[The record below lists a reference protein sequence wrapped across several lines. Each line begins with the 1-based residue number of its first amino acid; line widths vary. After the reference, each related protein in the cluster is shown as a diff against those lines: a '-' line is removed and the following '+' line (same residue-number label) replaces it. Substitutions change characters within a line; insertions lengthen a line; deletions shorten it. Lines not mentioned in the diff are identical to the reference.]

1 MNKQYTF
8 WMMVSVVAI
17 SGLSQGMLLPAIAM
31 IFEKQGISSSFN
43 GLHATALYIGIL
55 IISPFLEKPMQRFGM
70 KPIVLLGGFMVI
82 VSLFFFTQTFSFW
95 AWFIL
100 RFAIGVGDHM
110 LHVGTQTWITTASE
124 PGKVGKNV
132 SIYGVFFGLGFAAGP
147 YLASTVEY
155 GLATPFIISTILCL
169 LGWLLMLPTQN
180 AYPEQAAPEHQAE
193 TSFIRYKKVLQF
205 SWLALLAPFVYGLLE
220 AMLNSNLPVYTMR
233 NGLSVEQISFLLPAF
248 SIGGIMTQVPL
259 GITSD
264 RFGRGKVL
272 TWIFVLS
279 SFIFLAVALWEQ
291 YYWVQFGLVLLSG
304 MIVGSTF
311 SMGLGFMTD
320 LLPKYLLPAGNI
332 LCGIAFS
339 LGSIIGPVFGGIF
352 IENVKGVSFYI
363 SISILLTLV
372 SIVYVSRSK
381 QRAEQLVES
390 KAENF

>member
-1 MNKQYTF
+1 
-8 WMMVSVVAI
+8 MVSVVAI